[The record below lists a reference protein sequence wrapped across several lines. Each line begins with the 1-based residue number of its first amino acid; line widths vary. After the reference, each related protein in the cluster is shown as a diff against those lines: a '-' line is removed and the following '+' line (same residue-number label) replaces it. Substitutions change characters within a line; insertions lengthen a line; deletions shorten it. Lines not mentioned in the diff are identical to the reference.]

1 LLFFLHSTPP
11 AGAREYSRRHFLS
24 EQTLDMLA
32 DMRWQYAT
40 MLADIGFVEGKP
52 LLGEAREATHPS
64 HSCHPACSAC

>member
-1 LLFFLHSTPP
+1 MLPP
-11 AGAREYSRRHFLS
+11 CSLARLAPARYPLPLPLPSGPTGAREYSRRHFLS

-52 LLGEAREATHPS
+52 LLWET
-64 HSCHPACSAC
+64 